1 MGQLLQVIGFFM
13 VPLAVMGNV
22 ATPNEVSLRTSL
34 TFSGIG
40 IAIFFLGR
48 MLQKAGERRRGE
60 RGASAP

>member
-1 MGQLLQVIGFFM
+1 MLLIRLGQLLQVIGFFM

-22 ATPNEVSLRTSL
+22 VTPNDVSLRTSL

-48 MLQKAGERRRGE
+48 MLQKAGERH
-60 RGASAP
+60 